1 MERRRIE
8 TPSPQVRRYGPK
20 GRITRNGHFVSGR
33 RIGTP
38 PARQVAEE
46 ALLAVLLVGT
56 GGHGSMR
63 TPGLRM
69 PFGSSRFFTA
79 RIDSANSSGR

>member
-1 MERRRIE
+1 MLGPCGSCPYFTAAWPWFRERWM
-8 TPSPQVRRYGPK
+8 TAYNAGGKQ
-20 GRITRNGHFVSGR
+20 
-33 RIGTP
+33 
-38 PARQVAEE
+38 